1 MRLQALMALCRRKA
15 KSASNYGRVFLK
27 WAVIAVCIGAVGGL
41 VGSAFHLSVNFVTDL
56 RGRTCPG
63 FCG

>member
-27 WAVIAVCIGAVGGL
+27 YAGILSPFSEIV
-41 VGSAFHLSVNFVTDL
+41 SA
-56 RGRTCPG
+56 P
-63 FCG
+63 